1 METGYARLTVR
12 FENPFWVLL
21 YERGGG
27 GTYEVCKLPFGAE
40 PKDQEVYAFLLE
52 NWRSL
57 SFSPPVAAG
66 GPLERKVSPKRARRE
81 ARRAVRPAALGTK
94 AQQALALQREAGKAA
109 RTRRS
114 RAEREAEEARKF
126 ALCQEKRRQKRKGH

>member
-1 METGYARLTVR
+1 M
-12 FENPFWVLL
+12 
-21 YERGGG
+21 
-27 GTYEVCKLPFGAE
+27 
-40 PKDQEVYAFLLE
+40 LE

-57 SFSPPVAAG
+57 DFSPPVATE

-94 AQQALALQREAGKAA
+94 AQQALALQREEGKAA

-114 RAEREAEEARKF
+114 RAEREAEEERKL
-126 ALCQEKRRQKRKGH
+126 ALRREKRREKHKGH

>member
-1 METGYARLTVR
+1 METGYANLTVR
-12 FENPFWVLL
+12 FEDPFWVLL

-40 PKDQEVYAFLLE
+40 PGDQEVYAFLLE

-57 SFSPPVAAG
+57 RFSPPVAAK
-66 GPLERKVSPKRARRE
+66 GPPERKVSPKRARRE
-81 ARRAVRPAALGTK
+81 ARRAVRPAGTGTK
-94 AQQALALQREAGKAA
+94 AQQALALQREEGKAA
-109 RTRRS
+109 RIRRS

-126 ALCQEKRRQKRKGH
+126 ALRQEKRREKRKGH

>member
-12 FENPFWVLL
+12 FEDPFWVLL

-40 PKDQEVYAFLLE
+40 PKDPEVYAFLLE

-109 RTRRS
+109 RS
-114 RAEREAEEARKF
+114 EEHTSELQSQR
-126 ALCQEKRRQKRKGH
+126 